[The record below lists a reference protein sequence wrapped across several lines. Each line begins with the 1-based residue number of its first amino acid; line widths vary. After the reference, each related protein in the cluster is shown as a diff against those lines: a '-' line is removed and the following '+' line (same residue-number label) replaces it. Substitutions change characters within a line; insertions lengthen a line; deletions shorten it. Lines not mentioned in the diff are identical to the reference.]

1 MLATDR
7 GGFVRLLTIL
17 LLCCA
22 LIVCAC
28 ASANEQPAPQPTQ
41 IPVATDLAA
50 AAETARRFLNAWQV
64 GDLDAM
70 HRLLTFRNRELTPLG
85 EFRAL
90 YEQAHAAM
98 SFVGL
103 DYKLQ
108 TLTGEGRFLTLQYEV
123 TFHTRILGAFSDSQR
138 MLHLVVDSQVGEW
151 RIAWSRADIFREM
164 GEGARLVFEA
174 QLPGRANIY
183 DRYGTALADQNG
195 RVVRIQVDNRRIPDR
210 EACFQALAEATGET
224 PADMDELFNRRSK
237 PDWVVDAGVIERDA
251 FIRLHDRIEA
261 ACAADFVQQPTR
273 RYLDGALMP
282 HIIGHVGYAD
292 AEKLPSLLEAGL
304 HAETIIGKAG
314 IEASMNSTLAGAP
327 GGKLSLVAADGRR
340 LRVLSEARSQV
351 PKSLWL
357 TVDADLQRAISGIL
371 RDAFANGPF
380 ADDSNGAAVI
390 IMDVNNGDILA
401 LVSYPAY
408 DSNILNPFPTMG
420 REAAH
425 TALEELIADERNPL
439 LNRGAQ
445 GTYVTGSVMKVM
457 SSVAALESGVYTQD
471 TRYTCIGSW
480 SYGADLRYDWLRA
493 GHGVM
498 SVQTG
503 IANSCNPFFYEVG
516 FRLNAQDP
524 QLLPGYAQMLGL
536 GQPTGADA
544 IAEAAG
550 YIPAPDTIQRLT
562 GVPWSYAHAVNLSIG
577 QGEVQV
583 TPLQMLRM
591 YAAVANG
598 GYLLRPQLVREQG
611 ILDEREPVARRDVM
625 RDLALDADNLAIIQ
639 RGMCDVTSAYSGTAS
654 AQFVYSPLLDVG
666 VCGKTGTAQVPGERK
681 LPHSWF
687 IAYAPAQE
695 PQIAIVT
702 LVENGGEGSSVAAPL
717 TREILEYYYFSG
729 L

>member
-1 MLATDR
+1 M
-7 GGFVRLLTIL
+7 RLLTVF

-22 LIVCAC
+22 TILCAC
-28 ASANEQPAPQPTQ
+28 ATANDQPAPNPTQ
-41 IPVATDLAA
+41 PAPATDLVA
-50 AAETARRFLNAWQV
+50 AAETARRFLNAWQA

-70 HRLLTFRNRELTPLG
+70 HRLLTFRNRELTPLA

-98 SFVGL
+98 GFIGL

-108 TLTGEGRFLTLQYEV
+108 SLTGEGRFLTLQYEV
-123 TFHTRILGAFSDSQR
+123 TFHTRIVGSFVDSQR
-138 MLHLVVDSQVGEW
+138 LLHLVVDSQVGEW

-164 GEGARLVFEA
+164 GEGARLIFEA

-195 RVVRIQVDNRRIPDR
+195 RVVRILVDNRRIPDR
-210 EACFQALAEATGET
+210 AACFQALADATGET
-224 PADMDELFNRRSK
+224 PAEMDDLFNRRSK
-237 PDWVVDAGVIERDA
+237 PDWSVDAGVIERDT
-251 FIRLHDRIEA
+251 FIRLHDRIAEV
-261 ACAADFVQQPTR
+261 CAADFAQQATR

-282 HIIGHVGYAD
+282 HVVGHVGYANAD
-292 AEKLPSLLEAGL
+292 ELPDLLETGL

-314 IEASMNSTLAGAP
+314 IEASMNSALAGAP
-327 GGKLSLVAADGRR
+327 GGRLSLVAADGRR
-340 LRVLSEARSQV
+340 LRLLAEARSQA

-357 TVDADLQRAISGIL
+357 TVDADLQRYINGTL
-371 RDAFANGPF
+371 DTAFANGPF
-380 ADDSNGAAVI
+380 AEDSNGAAVI
-390 IMDVNNGDILA
+390 IMDVNNGEILA

-408 DSNILNPFPTMG
+408 DSNILNPFPVIG
-420 REAAH
+420 RAAADA
-425 TALEELIADERNPL
+425 ALEELVADERNPL

-445 GTYVTGSVMKVM
+445 GTYVTGSVMKVP
-457 SSVAALESGVYTQD
+457 SAIAALESGVYTQD
-471 TRYTCIGSW
+471 TRYTCSGSW
-480 SYGADLRYDWLRA
+480 VYGTDLRYDWLPT

-498 SVQTG
+498 STQTG
-503 IANSCNPFFYEVG
+503 ITNSCNPFFYEVG

-524 QLLPGYAQMLGL
+524 QLLPDYAQRLGL
-536 GQPTGADA
+536 GQPTGISA
-544 IAEAAG
+544 ITEAAG

-562 GVPWSYAHAVNLSIG
+562 GAPWSYAHAVNLAIG
-577 QGEVQV
+577 QGEVQI
-583 TPLQMLRM
+583 TPLQMLRI

-598 GYLLRPQLVREQG
+598 GYLLRPHLVREQG

-625 RDLALDADNLAIIQ
+625 RDLALAADNLAAIQ
-639 RGMCDVTSAYSGTAS
+639 RGMCDVTSTYSGTAA
-654 AQFVYSPLLDVG
+654 AQFAYSPLLDLG
-666 VCGKTGTAQVPGERK
+666 VCGKTGTAQVPGESK
-681 LPHSWF
+681 QPHSWF
-687 IAYAPAQE
+687 IAYAPAKE

>member
-1 MLATDR
+1 M
-7 GGFVRLLTIL
+7 RLLTAL
-17 LLCCA
+17 LLGCA
-22 LIVCAC
+22 FCLCAC
-28 ASANEQPAPQPTQ
+28 TSAPDQPAPQATQPGPT
-41 IPVATDLAA
+41 TDLAA
-50 AAETARRFLNAWQV
+50 AAEAARRFLDAWQV

-70 HRLLTFRNRELTPLG
+70 HRLLTFRNRELTPLE

-108 TLTGEGRFLTLQYEV
+108 SLTGEGRFLTLQYEA
-123 TFHTRILGAFSDSQR
+123 TFLTRNLGTFVDSQR
-138 MLHLVVDSQVGEW
+138 LLHLVVDSQVGEW
-151 RIAWSRADIFREM
+151 RIAWSRADIFREI

-174 QLPGRANIY
+174 QLPVRANIY
-183 DRYGTALADQNG
+183 DRHGAALADQNSS
-195 RVVRIQVDNRRIPDR
+195 VVRIQVDNRRIPDR
-210 EACFQALAEATGET
+210 QACFLALAEATGET
-224 PADMDELFNRRSK
+224 AAEMDALFNQRSK
-237 PDWVVDAGVIERDA
+237 PDWVVDAGVIEPDTY
-251 FIRLHDRIEA
+251 IRLHDRIEPV
-261 ACAADFVQQPTR
+261 CAADFVQQSAR

-282 HIIGHVGYAD
+282 HILGHVGYAD
-292 AEKLPSLLEAGL
+292 AEELPNLLEAGL

-314 IEASMNSTLAGAP
+314 LEASMNSTLAGAP
-327 GGKLSLVAADGRR
+327 GGRLSLVSADGRR

-357 TVDADLQRAISGIL
+357 TVDADLQQFIRGALG
-371 RDAFANGPF
+371 DAFANGSF
-380 ADDSNGAAVI
+380 ADGSNGAAVI
-390 IMDVNNGDILA
+390 IMDVNNGEILA
-401 LVSYPAY
+401 LVSHPSY

-420 REAAH
+420 SEAAQS
-425 TALEELIADERNPL
+425 ALEELLTDERNPL

-480 SYGADLRYDWLRA
+480 SYGADLRYDWLPA

-503 IANSCNPFFYEVG
+503 ITNSCNPFFYEVG
-516 FRLNAQDP
+516 LRLNAQDP
-524 QLLPGYAQMLGL
+524 QLLPGYAQKLGL
-536 GQPTGADA
+536 GQPTGIDA

-550 YIPAPDTIQRLT
+550 YIPAPATIQRLT
-562 GVPWSYAHAVNLSIG
+562 GVPWSYGHAVNLSIG

-611 ILDEREPVARRDVM
+611 ILDDREPVAQREEM
-625 RDLALDADNLAIIQ
+625 RDLALDAENLAFIQ
-639 RGMCDVTSAYSGTAS
+639 RGMCDVTSSYSGTAS
-654 AQFVYSPLLDVG
+654 GYFAASPLLDLG
-666 VCGKTGTAQVPGERK
+666 VCGKTGTAQVPGEDK

-687 IAYAPAQE
+687 IAYAPAKE

-702 LVENGGEGSSVAAPL
+702 LVENGGEGSAVAAPL
-717 TREILEYYYFSG
+717 TRDILEFYYFSG

>member
-1 MLATDR
+1 M
-7 GGFVRLLTIL
+7 RLLIVL

-22 LIVCAC
+22 SLLCAC
-28 ASANEQPAPQPTQ
+28 AANEPTPPTPTSV
-41 IPVATDLAA
+41 PVATDLAA

-108 TLTGEGRFLTLQYEV
+108 TLTGEGRFLSLQYEV
-123 TFHTRILGAFSDSQR
+123 TFHTRNLGTFSDSQR

-151 RIAWSRADIFREM
+151 RIAWSRADIFREL

-210 EACFQALAEATGET
+210 EACFRALAEATGET
-224 PADMDELFNRRSK
+224 PAEMDDLFNLQSK
-237 PDWVVDAGVIERDA
+237 PDWVVDAGVIEPDTY
-251 FIRLHDRIEA
+251 IRQHDRIET

-273 RYLDGALMP
+273 RYLHGALMP

-292 AEKLPSLLEAGL
+292 AEELPSLLEAGL

-327 GGKLSLVAADGRR
+327 GGRLSLVAADGRR

-357 TVDADLQRAISGIL
+357 TVDADLQRAISGKL
-371 RDAFANGPF
+371 QEAFANGAF

-390 IMDVNNGDILA
+390 VMDVNNGDILA
-401 LVSYPAY
+401 LVSYPSY

-480 SYGADLRYDWLRA
+480 SYGLDVRYDWLRA

-503 IANSCNPFFYEVG
+503 ITNSCNPFFYEVG

-524 QLLPGYAQMLGL
+524 QLLPAYAQELGL
-536 GQPTGADA
+536 GQPTGIGA

-550 YIPAPDTIQRLT
+550 YIPAPETIPRLT

-611 ILDEREPVARRDVM
+611 ILDDREPVAQRDM
-625 RDLALDADNLAIIQ
+625 MHDLALDADKLAIIQ
-639 RGMCDVTSAYSGTAS
+639 EGMCDVVSGYSGTAS
-654 AQFVYSPLLDVG
+654 GYFRYSSLLDVG
-666 VCGKTGTAQVPGERK
+666 VCGKTGTAQVPGDSKR
-681 LPHSWF
+681 PHSWF
-687 IAYAPAQE
+687 IAYAPANE

-702 LVENGGEGSSVAAPL
+702 LVENGGEGSAVAAPL
-717 TREILEYYYFSG
+717 TRDILEYYYFSG

>member
-1 MLATDR
+1 M
-7 GGFVRLLTIL
+7 RLLIIL
-17 LLCCA
+17 LLGCA
-22 LIVCAC
+22 TLLCAC
-28 ASANEQPAPQPTQ
+28 AAANDQPAPQPTQ
-41 IPVATDLAA
+41 PAAATDLVA
-50 AAETARRFLNAWQV
+50 AAETARRFLNAWQA

-70 HRLLTFRNRELTPLG
+70 HRLLTFRNRELTPLA

-90 YEQAHAAM
+90 YEQAHTAM
-98 SFVGL
+98 SFDGL

-123 TFHTRILGAFSDSQR
+123 TFHSRILGEYVDSQR

-164 GEGARLVFEA
+164 GEGARLVFKA
-174 QLPGRANIY
+174 QQPGRANIY

-195 RVVRIQVDNRRIPDR
+195 RAVRIQVENSRIPDR

-224 PADMDELFNRRSK
+224 PADMDELFNQRSK
-237 PDWVVDAGVIERDA
+237 PDWVVDAGVIEQNT
-251 FIRLHDRIEA
+251 FIRLHGRIERV
-261 ACAADFVQQPTR
+261 CAADFVQHATR
-273 RYLDGALMP
+273 RYLDGALIP
-282 HIIGHVGYAD
+282 HVVGHVGYASV
-292 AEKLPSLLEAGL
+292 EELPSLLEAGL

-327 GGKLSLVAADGRR
+327 GGRLSLVAADGRR
-340 LRVLSEARSQV
+340 LRLLSEARSQV

-357 TVDADLQRAISGIL
+357 TVDADLQRYISGAL
-371 RDAFANGPF
+371 DEAFADGTY
-380 ADDSNGAAVI
+380 AEDTNGAAVI
-390 IMDVNNGDILA
+390 IMDVNNGEILA
-401 LVSYPAY
+401 MVSYPAY
-408 DSNILNPFPTMG
+408 DSNILNVFPTMG

-425 TALEELIADERNPL
+425 AALEELIADERNPL

-457 SSVAALESGVYTQD
+457 SSVAALESGVYSQD
-471 TRYTCIGSW
+471 TRYTCSGRW
-480 SYGADLRYDWLRA
+480 SYGNDLRFDWLLG

-503 IANSCNPFFYEVG
+503 ITNSCNPFFYEVG

-524 QLLPGYAQMLGL
+524 QLLPDYAQMLGL
-536 GQPTGADA
+536 GQPTG
-544 IAEAAG
+544 IGVISEAAG
-550 YIPAPDTIQRLT
+550 YIPAPDTIPRLT
-562 GVPWSYAHAVNLSIG
+562 GVPWSYAHAVNMSIG

-611 ILDEREPVARRDVM
+611 ILDERELVAQRDVM

-639 RGMCDVTSAYSGTAS
+639 RGMCDVTSAYSGTA
-654 AQFVYSPLLDVG
+654 AHIFVYSPLLDLG
-666 VCGKTGTAQVPGERK
+666 VCGKTGTAQVPGESK

-687 IAYAPAQE
+687 IAYAPANE

-717 TREILEYYYFSG
+717 TREILNYYYFGS

>member
-1 MLATDR
+1 
-7 GGFVRLLTIL
+7 VRLLTVL
-17 LLCCA
+17 LLCCTSI
-22 LIVCAC
+22 LCAC
-28 ASANEQPAPQPTQ
+28 ATANDQPAPQATQ
-41 IPVATDLAA
+41 VPVATDLAA
-50 AAETARRFLNAWQV
+50 AAETARRFLDAWQV

-70 HRLLTFRNRELTPLG
+70 HRLLTFRNRELTPLE

-98 SFVGL
+98 SFDSL

-108 TLTGEGRFLTLQYEV
+108 TLTGEGRFLSLQYEV
-123 TFHTRILGAFSDSQR
+123 TFHTDILGSFSDSQR

-195 RVVRIQVDNRRIPDR
+195 RVVRILVDNRRIPDR
-210 EACFQALAEATGET
+210 EACFQTLAEATGET
-224 PADMDELFNRRSK
+224 AAEMDELFNLQSK
-237 PDWVVDAGVIERDA
+237 PDWIVDAGVIERDT
-251 FIRLHDRIEA
+251 FIRLHDRIEPV
-261 ACAADFVQQPTR
+261 CDADFVQQPTR

-292 AEKLPSLLEAGL
+292 AEELPSLLEAGL
-304 HAETIIGKAG
+304 HAETIIGRAG
-314 IEASMNSTLAGAP
+314 IEASMNNTLAGAP
-327 GGKLSLVAADGRR
+327 GGRLSLVAADGRR
-340 LRVLSEARSQV
+340 LRMLSEARSQV
-351 PKSLWL
+351 PQSLWL
-357 TVDADLQRAISGIL
+357 TIDADLQRHIRSALG
-371 RDAFANGPF
+371 DAFVNGAL
-380 ADDSNGAAVI
+380 ADDTNGAAVI

-408 DSNILNPFPTMG
+408 DGNILNPFPAMG
-420 REAAH
+420 REAAY

-439 LNRGAQ
+439 LNRGTQ

-471 TRYTCIGSW
+471 SRYTCIGTW

-493 GHGVM
+493 GHGLM

-503 IANSCNPFFYEVG
+503 ITNSCNPFFYEVG
-516 FRLNAQDP
+516 FRLHAKDP
-524 QLLPGYAQMLGL
+524 QLLSGYAHKLGL
-536 GQPTGADA
+536 GQPTGIGA

-550 YIPAPDTIQRLT
+550 YIPAPDSIQTLT

-598 GYLLRPQLVREQG
+598 GYLLRPHLVREQG
-611 ILDEREPVARRDVM
+611 ILDDREPVAQRDVM
-625 RDLALDADNLAIIQ
+625 RDLALDTDNLAIIQ

-654 AQFVYSPLLDVG
+654 GYFLHSPLLDLG
-666 VCGKTGTAQVPGERK
+666 VCGKTGTAQVPGDGK

-687 IAYAPAQE
+687 IAYAPAKE

-702 LVENGGEGSSVAAPL
+702 LVENGGEGSAVAAPL
-717 TREILEYYYFSG
+717 TRDILEYYYFSG